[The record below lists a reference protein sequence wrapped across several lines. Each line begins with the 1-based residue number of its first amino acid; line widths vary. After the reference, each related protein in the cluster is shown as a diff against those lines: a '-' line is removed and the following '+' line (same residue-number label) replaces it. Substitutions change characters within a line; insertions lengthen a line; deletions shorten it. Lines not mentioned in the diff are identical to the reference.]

1 MREEAPMA
9 DYLDRSA
16 QAPAVSS
23 EAFVAMLGPDWDT
36 EDAYWQSA
44 YPARPYARADRGYEY
59 YRAAYRFGA
68 ERSVRYRGED
78 WNDLERTVRRE
89 WLGSD
94 HATHSW
100 EEMRTA
106 IRDAWDHVRGRS
118 RDERTHIR

>member
-1 MREEAPMA
+1 MA
-9 DYLDRSA
+9 DHRERAADV
-16 QAPAVSS
+16 PAINLESS
-23 EAFVAMLGPDWDT
+23 VALLGPNWET

-44 YPARPYARADRGYEY
+44 YPARPYARADRSYEY

-68 ERSVRYRGED
+68 EIAMRYAGEEWSEAEASIRRS
-78 WNDLERTVRRE
+78 

-94 HATHSW
+94 EATHSW
-100 EEMRTA
+100 EEMRAA

>member
-1 MREEAPMA
+1 MA
-9 DYLDRSA
+9 DYVDGTA
-16 QAPAVSS
+16 HAPAVSS
-23 EAFVAMLGPDWDT
+23 EASPAMLGPDWDS

-44 YPARPYARADRGYEY
+44 YPARPYARADRSYEY

-68 ERSVRYRGED
+68 EIA
-78 WNDLERTVRRE
+78 VRRTGEE
-89 WLGSD
+89 WQDAEPAVRRSWLASD
-94 HATHSW
+94 GATHSW